1 MLGPLFGRESVVE
14 LADGDLVLR
23 QPRYADF
30 EEWREVRMTSRAFL
44 APFEPIWADNEL
56 TQTGFRAR
64 IRRYAKEAAEQSG
77 YTFFLILSDDATTE
91 LVGGLTLSNIR
102 RRAAQAAS
110 LGYWMSAGHAGKGL
124 MTRAVGLALP
134 FVFNEL
140 RLHRLEAAC
149 LPHNSASIR
158 VLEKNGF
165 RKEGLAE
172 GYLLINGKW
181 QDHLLFGL
189 THERFLNQQQAPV

>member
-1 MLGPLFGRESVVE
+1 MP
-14 LADGDLVLR
+14 
-23 QPRYADF
+23 
-30 EEWREVRMTSRAFL
+30 
-44 APFEPIWADNEL
+44 
-56 TQTGFRAR
+56 
-64 IRRYAKEAAEQSG
+64 
-77 YTFFLILSDDATTE
+77 E
-91 LVGGLTLSNIR
+91 LVGGVTLSNIR

-110 LGYWMSAGHAGKGL
+110 LGYWMGVNRAGKGI
-124 MTRAVGLALP
+124 MTRAVGLLLP

-172 GYLLINGKW
+172 NYLLINGKW
-181 QDHLLFGL
+181 QDQLLFAL
-189 THERFLNQQQAPV
+189 TLERYLNQRPA